1 MWVFAAL
8 IIISI
13 ILLNEAFST
22 RGKEGMFFAFLGAA
36 ILLCTLA
43 IGGLRM
49 TRSGPSSQAAHA
61 TNFSALAGAFT
72 GLIFGG
78 FFGAFSGFGRIVI
91 AILNPELPERD
102 FGRSF
107 GATGGGLLGAFFL
120 AIAGSVLRQWLIP
133 SQTCIPADQ
142 QAEET
147 PLSTQ

>member
-36 ILLCTLA
+36 ILLCTLT
-43 IGGLRM
+43 ISGLRM

-61 TNFSALAGAFT
+61 TSFSALAGAFT

-107 GATGGGLLGAFFL
+107 GATGGGLLGAFSWQL
-120 AIAGSVLRQWLIP
+120 
-133 SQTCIPADQ
+133 PA
-142 QAEET
+142 A
-147 PLSTQ
+147 S